1 MSKEASGYLPNDPS
15 FATKAIHVGSE
26 PEQWHSW
33 AMVPPISM
41 ATTFKQTAP
50 DNSKVRLINKLNNK
64 MYQY

>member
-1 MSKEASGYLPNDPS
+1 MSKEKSEFLNIDPN

-41 ATTFKQTAP
+41 STTFKQMAP
-50 DNSKVRLINKLNNK
+50 ADFKVIFINKLK
-64 MYQY
+64 I